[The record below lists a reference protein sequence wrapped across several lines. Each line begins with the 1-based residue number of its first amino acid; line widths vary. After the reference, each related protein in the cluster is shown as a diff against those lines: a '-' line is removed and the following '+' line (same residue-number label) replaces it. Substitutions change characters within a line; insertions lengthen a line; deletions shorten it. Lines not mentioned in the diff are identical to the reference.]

1 MLAQL
6 DDLCRPSQE
15 MSERTQRM
23 VAAHS
28 SGGRYYSHMPSG
40 DQSHHHRRIRHS
52 RSNGK
57 SFLQLR
63 RVYGDARQRGFSRHR
78 AFLAA
83 CLRLQFWKP
92 RHLKN
97 ATRTT

>member
-1 MLAQL
+1 MLAKL

-52 RSNGK
+52 GRTENHFCNSG
-57 SFLQLR
+57 
-63 RVYGDARQRGFSRHR
+63 ACTATRGNADSVGTVPFSRL
-78 AFLAA
+78 AFA
-83 CLRLQFWKP
+83 CSSG
-92 RHLKN
+92 N
-97 ATRTT
+97 IDI